1 MKRWWQCSLLTIALI
16 AAGCAAANKQPMA
29 LKDWPKPAPPP
40 AVPPQRPEALDS
52 DLQSQ
57 AKAEIRLAL
66 TSNDPHVRV
75 IAIEAAQDTLGQ
87 GAHELVAAALDDKD
101 PNVRFAGA
109 MAAGR
114 LKFQDLH
121 NKLLELA
128 NDPVIK
134 VQIGVRF
141 GLHKLGDTHLSHDLE
156 KMAQNPNPRVR
167 EDVAMILGQLGEPT
181 GLKVLKGML
190 VNETDDS
197 VRIQIA
203 ESRWRLGDVDA
214 VETLCRGL
222 VSINVDDQ
230 MLSIIGLTGPKDRRV
245 EGYIRGKLT
254 DPYTEIAL
262 VAARGMG
269 DLGYDAGYP
278 VALKS
283 IRSPDARQ
291 RFLAAYA
298 LGAIGRSDAQSSLS
312 PLLKD
317 SEARVRVAAAKAILQ
332 LKAPDVAV
340 TQAGQ

>member
-1 MKRWWQCSLLTIALI
+1 MKRLWQWSVLTITLI
-16 AAGCAAANKQPMA
+16 AIGCASGNRQPLAM
-29 LKDWPKPAPPP
+29 KDWPKPAPPP
-40 AVPPQRPEALDS
+40 AVPPQRPEALDP
-52 DLQSQ
+52 DLQAQ
-57 AKAEIRLAL
+57 AKAEIRLGM

-75 IAIEAAQDTLGQ
+75 IAIEAAQDTLGP
-87 GAHELVAAALDDKD
+87 GAHDMVAAALDDKD

-128 NDPVIK
+128 NDPVTK

-156 KMAQNPNPRVR
+156 KMAQDPNPRVR
-167 EDVAMILGQLGEPT
+167 EDVAMVLGQLGEPS
-181 GLKVLKGML
+181 GRRVLNGML
-190 VNETDDS
+190 AQESDDS

-203 ESRWRLGDVDA
+203 ESRWRLGEIDA

-222 VSINVDDQ
+222 VSVNVDDQ

-254 DPYTEIAL
+254 DPYAEIAL

-278 VALKS
+278 VALKW

-298 LGAIGRSDAQSSLS
+298 LGTIGRSDAQSSLS

-317 SEARVRVAAAKAILQ
+317 SEPRVRVAAAKAILQ
-332 LKAPDVAV
+332 LKAPDDAM
-340 TQAGQ
+340 TRAGQ